1 MRTRPRL
8 ACRRMRSTLEQVF
21 DVPAERLWALYF
33 FDEAHGRA
41 LSEHLGLR
49 VLDDQLQHEGAGPR
63 LIVRRQLR
71 VVSQRELPP
80 VLRRLVSGALVMQET
95 GEFNAERRRYS
106 VRIELPLVGGL
117 VECGSDFTWDNLPG
131 GQMRRLWEGCCTA
144 KVPLVGA
151 RIERAILGELAATIA
166 RSHAFTSRWLR
177 DHPEAPVVAGVAEAA
192 PDHGALKAL

>member
-1 MRTRPRL
+1 
-8 ACRRMRSTLEQVF
+8 MRSTLEQVF

-49 VLDDQLQHEGAGPR
+49 VLDDQLQHEGAGAR

-117 VECGSDFTWDNLPG
+117 VECGSEFTWDELPG
-131 GQMRRLWEGCCTA
+131 GPMRRLWEGWCTA
-144 KVPLVGA
+144 KIPLVGR
-151 RIERAILGELAATIA
+151 RIERAILGELAVTIA
-166 RSHAFTSRWLR
+166 RSHAFTNRWLR
-177 DHPEAPVVAGVAEAA
+177 DHPEAPMAGVAEAA

>member
-1 MRTRPRL
+1 
-8 ACRRMRSTLEQVF
+8 MRSTLEQVF

-71 VVSQRELPP
+71 VVSQRELPAA
-80 VLRRLVSGALVMQET
+80 LMRLVGGELVMQET

-106 VRIELPLVGGL
+106 VTIELPLVGGL
-117 VECGSDFTWDNLPG
+117 IECGSDFTWESRPD
-131 GQMRRLWEGCCTA
+131 GQLRRLWDGWCTA
-144 KVPLVGA
+144 KIPLIGE
-151 RIERAILGELAATIA
+151 RIERAILGELESTIT
-166 RSHAFTSRWLR
+166 RSHAFTSRWLLE
-177 DHPEAPVVAGVAEAA
+177 HPEATASPPVGVAGAATAERG
-192 PDHGALKAL
+192 PSGAS

>member
-1 MRTRPRL
+1 MSMRPRL
-8 ACRRMRSTLEQVF
+8 ACRRMRSALEQVF

-71 VVSQRELPP
+71 LVSQRELPA
-80 VLRRLVSGALVMQET
+80 VLRRLAGGDLVMQET

-106 VRIELPLVGGL
+106 VKIDLPLVGGL
-117 VECGSDFTWDNLPG
+117 VECGSDYTWDSLPG
-131 GQMRRLWEGCCTA
+131 GQLRRLWDGWCTA
-144 KVPLVGA
+144 KIPLIGE
-151 RIERAILGELAATIA
+151 RLERAILGELEATIT
-166 RSHAFTSRWLR
+166 RSHAFTSRWLH
-177 DHPEAPVVAGVAEAA
+177 DHPEAPRAGADEAA
-192 PDHGALKAL
+192 PKPGPPAAS

>member
-1 MRTRPRL
+1 
-8 ACRRMRSTLEQVF
+8 MRSSLEQVF

-41 LSEHLGLR
+41 LGEHLGLR
-49 VLDDQLQHEGAGPR
+49 VLDDQLQHEGVGSR

-80 VLRRLVSGALVMQET
+80 PLRRLVGGELVMLER

-106 VRIELPLVGGL
+106 VQIELPLVGNL
-117 VECGSDFTWDNLPG
+117 VACGNEFTWDDAPDGPL
-131 GQMRRLWEGCCTA
+131 RRVWEGWCTA
-144 KVPLVGA
+144 KIPLIGGQ
-151 RIERAILGELAATIA
+151 IEKAIVGELAATIT

-177 DHPEAPVVAGVAEAA
+177 EHPEARAGAA
-192 PDHGALKAL
+192 

>member
-1 MRTRPRL
+1 MRMHPRL
-8 ACRRMRSTLEQVF
+8 ASQGMRSSLEQVF

-49 VLDDQLQHEGAGPR
+49 VLDDQLQHEGVGAR
-63 LIVRRQLR
+63 LIVRRQLQ

-80 VLRRLVSGALVMQET
+80 ALRRLVGGELVMHER

-106 VRIELPLVGGL
+106 VQIELPLVGSL
-117 VECGSDFTWDNLPG
+117 VACGSEFSWEDQADGSL
-131 GQMRRLWEGCCTA
+131 RRTWEGWCTA
-144 KVPLVGA
+144 KIPLIGGP
-151 RIERAILGELAATIA
+151 IERAIVGELATTIV

-177 DHPEAPVVAGVAEAA
+177 EHPEARAGAA
-192 PDHGALKAL
+192 